1 MVIKITW
8 AFPIPHTANEAMMS
22 YSTKPR
28 EAGTRRWA
36 NTTVVTSNGDFQTNK
51 ITEEFV
57 TDWSKEG
64 MTSR

>member
-1 MVIKITW
+1 MRPVLNF
-8 AFPIPHTANEAMMS
+8 A
-22 YSTKPR
+22 TKPFPSVF
-28 EAGTRRWA
+28 RWN

-64 MTSR
+64 MNPDEFTGDKDVGYLSSPV